1 MVFKNENDATHL
13 TMDYSLWWWQHICA
27 MIKSLLSSDSLII
40 KNTYLRYACLG
51 LKKKDLMVISKTI
64 LLKQELNHYFGFN
77 VFSPS
82 EQLGLAMKPRGNC

>member
-1 MVFKNENDATHL
+1 MVFINENDATDL
-13 TMDYSLWWWQHICA
+13 TVDYSLWWWRHICA

-64 LLKQELNHYFGFN
+64 LLKQELNHYFSFNGF
-77 VFSPS
+77 SLS
-82 EQLGLAMKPRGNC
+82 EQLGLAMKSHENC